1 MSAGRGPAPPPRPV
15 QEAGFV
21 LHPLC
26 IIFFCLFT
34 KNPLSACAPLPS
46 LLSHARG
53 GRAGRRPAAASHMA
67 TARER
72 PRDPHGTPGP
82 SGGAAR
88 PRPRT
93 KAAAP
98 HGRPSPGPPPSPPEQ
113 PRRCGSPSP
122 GAAAPR
128 PLSCLAAS
136 ARLWKEAV
144 ETMGAGEAM
153 PQPGGALSECLLP
166 GVGALYTPGRCRVS
180 VITSGANV
188 VVGI

>member
-26 IIFFCLFT
+26 IFFLSFHKTPSFCLRA
-34 KNPLSACAPLPS
+34 PPLPS
-46 LLSHARG
+46 FSCSGREG
-53 GRAGRRPAAASHMA
+53 GAPPGRRLAHGNGPGTAAGP
-67 TARER
+67 
-72 PRDPHGTPGP
+72 PRDPRPL
-82 SGGAAR
+82 GGAAR

-144 ETMGAGEAM
+144 ETMGVGEAM